1 MKITTF
7 TITIL
12 ALLFSSN
19 LSAEFKA
26 DKDVSYSPHEGAT
39 SWGAYWNTKFK
50 NAPIVFTIHG
60 GGFKNGSK
68 AYCNKDMIKLYMSK
82 GCIVVSPN
90 YRLVGKGEP
99 VTKDDCAMDTAM
111 AVAHIQ
117 ANAKKYGGDPTKIVS
132 TGASAGGYISAWI
145 AYQKNWKWPA
155 YAKHKPKKAQ
165 HRGWFG
171 NSPFLPK
178 NLINQVGPGDPP
190 GFSLYGGKREHPA
203 TGYQGR
209 DIQAALKK
217 NKVWSKMVYIDFMG
231 HVPAKRILFSPQSRD
246 KETHEA
252 YLEFLDMVCHEKPK
266 GRAHQRKTHREKVT
280 GGSRAYS
287 NGRDGHVL
295 FSVRAGPSFRDG
307 TESPTSLPSFSG
319 ATSAA
324 EESRLALALH
334 LVSLCASVVKWFDSE

>member
-1 MKITTF
+1 MKIITFATTV
-7 TITIL
+7 L

-26 DKDVSYSPHEGAT
+26 DKDVSYGPHERNVLDV
-39 SWGAYWNTKFK
+39 YWNTKFK

-99 VTKDDCAMDTAM
+99 VSKDDCAMDTAM

-155 YAKHKPKKAQ
+155 YAKHKPKKLNIV
-165 HRGWFG
+165 GWFG

-178 NLINQVGPGDPP
+178 NLINQVGVGDPP
-190 GFSLYGGKREHPA
+190 GFVMYGGKREHPA
-203 TGYQGR
+203 TPAKQGY
-209 DIQAALKK
+209 DIQGALKK

-246 KETHEA
+246 EETHEA
-252 YLEFLDMVCHEKPK
+252 YLEFLDMVCHGKGKPK
-266 GRAHQRKTHREKVT
+266 GGDVIKVKP
-280 GGSRAYS
+280 AKK
-287 NGRDGHVL
+287 
-295 FSVRAGPSFRDG
+295 
-307 TESPTSLPSFSG
+307 E
-319 ATSAA
+319 
-324 EESRLALALH
+324 
-334 LVSLCASVVKWFDSE
+334 